1 MSVTIKS
8 LNPFAF
14 DPRMLYRLE
23 ENHVSGDII
32 SIQGR
37 RLIITDESNDVTY
50 LGKENEWR
58 NRFYAGKWITV
69 FDLEGIF
76 ELESDEPIDI
86 EGFKRFPC
94 GEHKLWTLIRMCRKT
109 PAFRYGDIRRFH
121 RCQKQRFRP

>member
-50 LGKENEWR
+50 LGEENEWR
-58 NRFYAGKWITV
+58 NRFYAGKWI
-69 FDLEGIF
+69 
-76 ELESDEPIDI
+76 
-86 EGFKRFPC
+86 
-94 GEHKLWTLIRMCRKT
+94 
-109 PAFRYGDIRRFH
+109 
-121 RCQKQRFRP
+121 

>member
-14 DPRMLYRLE
+14 NPRMMYQLE
-23 ENHVSGDII
+23 EDHVSGDII
-32 SIQGR
+32 SSQGR
-37 RLIITDESNDVTY
+37 RLIITDESNAVTH

-76 ELESDEPIDI
+76 EIESDEPRDI
-86 EGFKRFPC
+86 EGFRRFPY
-94 GEHKLWTLIRMCRKT
+94 GERKLWLLIAEQ
-109 PAFRYGDIRRFH
+109 PAKKLAWLIQEERRISALDGE
-121 RCQKQRFRP
+121 K

>member
-23 ENHVSGDII
+23 EDHISGDII
-32 SIQGR
+32 SRQGR

-50 LGKENEWR
+50 LGEENQWR

-86 EGFKRFPC
+86 EGFKRVPG
-94 GEHKLWTLIRMCRKT
+94 GEHKLWTLRAEQPAKKLAWLIREE
-109 PAFRYGDIRRFH
+109 RRISALDGE
-121 RCQKQRFRP
+121 K